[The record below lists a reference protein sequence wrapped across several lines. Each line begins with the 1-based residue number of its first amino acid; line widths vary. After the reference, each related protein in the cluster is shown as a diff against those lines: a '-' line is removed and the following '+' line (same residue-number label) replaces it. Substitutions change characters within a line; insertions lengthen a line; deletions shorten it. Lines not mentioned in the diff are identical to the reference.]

1 MLQKDTFS
9 IIYENDCP
17 LQQESSDWTK
27 LEPEV
32 SSTDA
37 DEASIYR

>member
-1 MLQKDTFS
+1 MLQKDTFALTCK
-9 IIYENDCP
+9 IDCP
-17 LQQESSDWTK
+17 LQQDSSDWTK

-37 DEASIYR
+37 DEAPTYR